1 MVVFVR
7 GLRRRRVETGRVVAE
22 RVGGWN
28 SAEADRG
35 VCVCVCGRR
44 LMDVRLKAGG
54 WMLKA
59 GG

>member
-7 GLRRRRVETGRVVAE
+7 GLRRRRVEAGRVVAE

-35 VCVCVCGRR
+35 VCGRR